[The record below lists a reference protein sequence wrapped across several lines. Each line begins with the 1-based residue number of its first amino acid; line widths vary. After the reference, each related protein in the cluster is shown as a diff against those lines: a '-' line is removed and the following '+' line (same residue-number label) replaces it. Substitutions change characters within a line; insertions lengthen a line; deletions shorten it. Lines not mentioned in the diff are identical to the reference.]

1 MQDGQ
6 GRWGVGDKIEK
17 KKTKK
22 LSRLY
27 LSEIQNFDKT

>member
-6 GRWGVGDKIEK
+6 GRWGAEDKIEK
-17 KKTKK
+17 KKKN

-27 LSEIQNFDKT
+27 LSEIQNFEKT

>member
-6 GRWGVGDKIEK
+6 GRWGAEDKIEK
-17 KKTKK
+17 KN

-27 LSEIQNFDKT
+27 LSEIQNFEKT